1 MNDDQKKMFVAWLN
15 DAHALEESLI
25 TMLQKQ
31 IDEEKDGEMK
41 TKLEEHLEETKRHA
55 QLMRSCIARYG
66 EEPSGGKDFLSTVS
80 SAIAGLGISMMHDK
94 DVKNVHSAYA
104 AEHTEI
110 ATYTVLR
117 AAASEGGDMETVTIC
132 DEILQDENEMAQ
144 FLLEQIPTVVSN
156 HLKMMQ
162 G

>member
-31 IDEEKDGEMK
+31 IEEEKDGEMK
-41 TKLEEHLEETKRHA
+41 TKLEEHLEETKHHA
-55 QLMRSCIARYG
+55 QLVRSCIARYG
-66 EEPSGGKDFLSTVS
+66 EEPSGGKDLMGTIA
-80 SAIAGLGISMMHDK
+80 SAIAGLGVSMMHDK
-94 DVKNVHSAYA
+94 DVKNIHSSYA

-110 ATYTVLR
+110 ATYTVIR
-117 AAASEGGDMETVTIC
+117 EAASIGGDMETVTIC

-144 FLLEQIPTVVSN
+144 FLLEQMPMVVNN
-156 HLKMMQ
+156 HLKTMM
-162 G
+162 